1 MKMPRV
7 AKNPVPESEKK
18 RCTAP
23 DCNLVVHRRM
33 LCFKHYNKDQGIVII
48 RSARPLCACGNSY
61 YAKDMCRS
69 CYMAVFRNKAKQN
82 GAQKQTVSIEVY
94 MAKFWE
100 WVVKDLGIHGAS
112 DRSVMF

>member
-1 MKMPRV
+1 
-7 AKNPVPESEKK
+7 
-18 RCTAP
+18 
-23 DCNLVVHRRM
+23 
-33 LCFKHYNKDQGIVII
+33 
-48 RSARPLCACGNSY
+48 
-61 YAKDMCRS
+61 
-69 CYMAVFRNKAKQN
+69 MAVFRNKAKQN